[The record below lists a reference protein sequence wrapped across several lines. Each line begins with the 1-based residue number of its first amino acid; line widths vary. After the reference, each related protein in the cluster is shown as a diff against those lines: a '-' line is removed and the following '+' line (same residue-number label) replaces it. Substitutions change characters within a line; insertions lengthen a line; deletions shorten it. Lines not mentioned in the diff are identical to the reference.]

1 MSAAAHAVP
10 RRLFAVLS
18 VAALAASLGCAG
30 AKPVEEKKEE
40 KAPVAEVA
48 KPPPEQPKVDPA
60 AAAYKAQGQ
69 AELDAALAR
78 LKGVTVFF
86 NFDDATLTQEAKDRL
101 AAVGD
106 VLNRHPELDV
116 RIEGNADERGTSQY
130 NLALGQRRADEV
142 KHYLAKFG
150 VQAHQI
156 KAISFGAEKPA
167 DPGHTE
173 EAWAKN
179 RRADLAP
186 TVDEVEKAKLE
197 KERLEKEKANAGKK

>member
-1 MSAAAHAVP
+1 MSAAAPAVP

-18 VAALAASLGCAG
+18 AAALAASLGCAG

-40 KAPVAEVA
+40 KKAPVVEAP
-48 KPPPEQPKVDPA
+48 KPPQEQPKVDPA

-86 NFDDATLTQEAKDRL
+86 AFDEATLTQEAKDRL

-142 KHYLAKFG
+142 KHYLSKFG

-156 KAISFGAEKPA
+156 KAISFGAEKPV
-167 DPGHTE
+167 DPGHNE

-186 TVDEVEKAKLE
+186 KIDEEEKA
-197 KERLEKEKANAGKK
+197 RIEKEKAAKEAAKK